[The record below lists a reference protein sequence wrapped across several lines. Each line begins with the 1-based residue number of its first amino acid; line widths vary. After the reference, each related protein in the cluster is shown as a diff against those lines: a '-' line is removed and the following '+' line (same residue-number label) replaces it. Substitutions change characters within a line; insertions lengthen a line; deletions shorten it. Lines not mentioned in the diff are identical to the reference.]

1 MGEIKSS
8 SFSALQSGVV
18 LAKTGEVSLA
28 GLKGKMRGCASD
40 ILGDLD
46 VSGGEPLTFL
56 LGQWCRYNN
65 RSFHEAEGGEV
76 LAAVGLTL
84 LIQEA
89 SSHLGLE
96 KVQVPV

>member
-1 MGEIKSS
+1 M
-8 SFSALQSGVV
+8 

-28 GLKGKMRGCASD
+28 GLKGNMTGCASD
-40 ILGDLD
+40 ILGNLD
-46 VSGGEPLTFL
+46 VSRGELLPFR
-56 LGQWCRYNN
+56 LGQWCRYN
-65 RSFHEAEGGEV
+65 RSFQEAEGGEV

-84 LIQEA
+84 LIQET